1 LICKLAALDIIL
13 SFFLALVIVVLAI
26 PSIITV
32 AERKSLYDV
41 PDERKS
47 HTSAVP
53 TLGGIALYAGIF
65 ISTSLIN
72 DFSRVRE
79 LQYIFGAA
87 SILFF
92 MGVKDD
98 ILILSAS
105 KKLLGQFLAA
115 AIVVI
120 LGGFQFTS
128 LHGFFGVEQIHP
140 YLGIVLSIFTV
151 VVITNSLNLIDG
163 INTLSGSIG
172 VIASVTFGTWFYL
185 NGMHGYALLSASVIG
200 ALIGFLWFNKTPA
213 KIFMGD
219 TGSLILGLVISC
231 LAIKFI
237 EQKNIVDSATQISSA
252 AAAIAIGILAVPLF
266 DTLRVFS
273 VRIAEKKS
281 PFKPDK
287 RHIHHRLLDLGLNHI
302 ESTIVLVIVNI
313 MFIVVSFAF
322 QKLGTMTLTAILFG
336 LAIVFSYLPVY
347 IIKRRKGTLKEN
359 SNE

>member
-1 LICKLAALDIIL
+1 LAGLDIIISFLAALLI
-13 SFFLALVIVVLAI
+13 VILAI
-26 PSIITV
+26 PSIINV
-32 AERKSLYDV
+32 ADLKSLYDV

-47 HTSAVP
+47 HNSSVP

-72 DFSRVRE
+72 DFSSVRE
-79 LQYIFGAA
+79 LQYLFGAA

-105 KKLLGQFLAA
+105 KKLLGQLLAA
-115 AIVVI
+115 VIVVK
-120 LGGFQFTS
+120 LGGFQLTS
-128 LHGFFGVEQIHP
+128 LHGFFGITEIP
-140 YLGIVLSIFTV
+140 EYLGIIVSIFTV
-151 VVITNSLNLIDG
+151 IVITNSLNLIDG
-163 INTLSGSIG
+163 INCLSGSVG
-172 VIASVTFGTWFYL
+172 VITAGSFGIWFYFH
-185 NGMHGYALLSASVIG
+185 GMQNYAMLSASVIG
-200 ALIGFLWFNKTPA
+200 ALLGFLWFNKTPA

-219 TGSLILGLVISC
+219 TGSLILGIVISC

-237 EQKNIVDSATQISSA
+237 ESNKIIDTATQITSA
-252 AAAIAIGILAVPLF
+252 AAVAIGILVVPLF

-281 PFKPDK
+281 PFEPDK

-313 MFIVVSFAF
+313 IFIIISFAF
-322 QKLGTMTLTAILFG
+322 HKLGNMLLTAILLG
-336 LAIVFSYLPVY
+336 LSMALSYLPVY
-347 IIKRRKGTLKEN
+347 IIKRRKETLKEN

>member
-1 LICKLAALDIIL
+1 LLCKLAGLDIIISFL
-13 SFFLALVIVVLAI
+13 SALVIVILAI
-26 PSIITV
+26 PSIINV
-32 AERKSLYDV
+32 ADLKSLYDV

-47 HTSAVP
+47 HNSSVP

-72 DFSRVRE
+72 DFSSVRE
-79 LQYIFGAA
+79 LQYLFGAA

-105 KKLLGQFLAA
+105 KKLLGQLLAA

-120 LGGFQFTS
+120 LGGFQLTS
-128 LHGFFGVEQIHP
+128 FYGFFGIFEIP
-140 YLGIVLSIFTV
+140 EYLGIIISIFTV

-163 INTLSGSIG
+163 INCLSGSIG
-172 VIASVTFGTWFYL
+172 VITAGTFGTWFYFY
-185 NGMHGYALLSASVIG
+185 GMQHYAMLSASVIG
-200 ALIGFLWFNKTPA
+200 ALLGFLWFNKTPA

-219 TGSLILGLVISC
+219 TGSLILGIVISC

-237 EQKNIVDSATQISSA
+237 ESNKIVDSATQITSA
-252 AAAIAIGILAVPLF
+252 AAVAIGILAVPLF

-273 VRIAEKKS
+273 LRIAEKKS

-313 MFIVVSFAF
+313 MFIVIAFAF
-322 QKLGTMTLTAILFG
+322 HKLGNMMLTVILLG
-336 LAIVFSYLPVY
+336 LAMALSYLPVY
-347 IIKRRKGTLKEN
+347 IIKRRKDTLKVN

>member
-1 LICKLAALDIIL
+1 MDIIV
-13 SFFLALVIVVLAI
+13 SFFLALVIVILAI
-26 PSIITV
+26 PTIITV

-47 HTSAVP
+47 HISAVP
-53 TLGGIALYAGIF
+53 TLGGIAIYAGIF

-72 DFSRVRE
+72 DFSSVRE
-79 LQYIFGAA
+79 LQYLFGAA

-105 KKLLGQFLAA
+105 KKLLGQLLAA
-115 AIVVI
+115 IIVVK
-120 LGGFQFTS
+120 LGGFQLTS
-128 LHGFFGVEQIHP
+128 LHGFFGITEIP
-140 YLGIVLSIFTV
+140 EYLGIIISIFTV
-151 VVITNSLNLIDG
+151 IVITNSLNLIDG
-163 INTLSGSIG
+163 INCLSGSVG
-172 VIASVTFGTWFYL
+172 VITAGSFGAWFYFH
-185 NGMHGYALLSASVIG
+185 GMQHYAMLSASVIG
-200 ALIGFLWFNKTPA
+200 ALLGFLWFNKTPA

-219 TGSLILGLVISC
+219 TGSLILGIVISC

-237 EQKNIVDSATQISSA
+237 EEKMILDSANENTSA
-252 AAAIAIGILAVPLF
+252 AAAIAIGILVVPLF

-281 PFKPDK
+281 PFEPDK

-313 MFIVVSFAF
+313 MFIVIAFAF
-322 QKLGTMTLTAILFG
+322 HKLGTMTLTAILFG
-336 LAIVFSYLPVY
+336 LATVFSYLPVY
-347 IIKRRKGTLKEN
+347 IIKRRKDTLKEN

>member
-1 LICKLAALDIIL
+1 
-13 SFFLALVIVVLAI
+13 VILAI

-47 HTSAVP
+47 HISAVP
-53 TLGGIALYAGIF
+53 TLGGIAIYAGIF

-72 DFSRVRE
+72 DFSSVRE
-79 LQYIFGAA
+79 LQYLFGAA

-105 KKLLGQFLAA
+105 KKLLGQLLAA
-115 AIVVI
+115 IIVVK
-120 LGGFQFTS
+120 LGGFQLTS
-128 LHGFFGVEQIHP
+128 LHGFFGIFEIP
-140 YLGIVLSIFTV
+140 EYLGIIISIFTV
-151 VVITNSLNLIDG
+151 IVITNSLNLIDG
-163 INTLSGSIG
+163 INCLSGSVG
-172 VIASVTFGTWFYL
+172 VITAGSFGAWFYF
-185 NGMHGYALLSASVIG
+185 NGMQHYAMLSASVIG
-200 ALIGFLWFNKTPA
+200 ALLGFLWFNKTPA

-219 TGSLILGLVISC
+219 TGSLILGIVISC

-237 EQKNIVDSATQISSA
+237 ESNKIVDSATQITSA
-252 AAAIAIGILAVPLF
+252 AAVAIGILAVPLF

-273 VRIAEKKS
+273 LRIAEKKS

-313 MFIVVSFAF
+313 MFIVIAFAF
-322 QKLGTMTLTAILFG
+322 HKLGNMMLTVILLG
-336 LAIVFSYLPVY
+336 LAMALSYLPVY
-347 IIKRRKGTLKEN
+347 IIKRRKDTLKVN